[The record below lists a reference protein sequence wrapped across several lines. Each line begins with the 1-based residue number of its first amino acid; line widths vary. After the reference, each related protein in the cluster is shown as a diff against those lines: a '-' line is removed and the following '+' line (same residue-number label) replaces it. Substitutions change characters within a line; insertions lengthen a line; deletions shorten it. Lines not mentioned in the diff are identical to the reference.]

1 MARIN
6 EVTVIASGLEFPE
19 GPIVMNDGSVVV
31 VEIKRRTLTRVTPE
45 GKVEVIAEPGG
56 GPNGAAIG
64 PDGACY
70 IANNGGCFEWLDYN
84 GFCLPGPLPGDYSGG
99 RIERVDLH
107 TGDVKVL
114 YTECDG
120 HPLRAPNDLV
130 FDAQGGLWFTDHGT
144 RQERTQDRTGIYY
157 CQPDGSSI
165 REAIFPVNE
174 PNGIG
179 LSPAEDKLYFAETW
193 TGRVL
198 QYPLTG
204 PGQVGGVDPFDPS
217 LCLAGLEDLQL
228 LDSMGMQA
236 DGSVCVATLLRGGIT
251 VIRPDGSRE
260 HVALPDDYYDPLTTN
275 ICFGGPDLKTAYIT
289 LSGRGLLVSVPWPE
303 PGLKLNFLNK

>member
-1 MARIN
+1 MATIDD
-6 EVTVIASGLEFPE
+6 VTVIASGLEFPE
-19 GPIVMNDGSVVV
+19 GPIAMNDGSVVF
-31 VEIKRRTLTRVTPE
+31 VEIQRRTLTRVTPE

-70 IANNGGCFEWLDYN
+70 LANDGGCFSWFQHN
-84 GFCLPGPLPGDYSGG
+84 GFNFPGPLPDDYSGG

-107 TGDVKVL
+107 TGEVKVL
-114 YTECDG
+114 YTECNG
-120 HPLRAPNDLV
+120 NPLRAPNDLV
-130 FDAQGGLWFTDHGT
+130 FDSQGGLWFTDHGT
-144 RQERTQDRTGIYY
+144 RQERSQDRTGIYY
-157 CQPDGSSI
+157 CRPDGSSI
-165 REAIFPVNE
+165 TEVIFPVNE

-179 LSPAEDKLYFAETW
+179 LSPAEDKVYFAETW
-193 TGRVL
+193 TGRVF
-198 QYPLTG
+198 QYALSG
-204 PGQVGGVDPFDPS
+204 PGQVAPFDPFDPS
-217 LCLAGLEDLQL
+217 LCLAGLEDMQL

-251 VIRPDGSRE
+251 VISPDGSRE
-260 HVALPDDYYDPLTTN
+260 HVALPQEYYDPLTTN